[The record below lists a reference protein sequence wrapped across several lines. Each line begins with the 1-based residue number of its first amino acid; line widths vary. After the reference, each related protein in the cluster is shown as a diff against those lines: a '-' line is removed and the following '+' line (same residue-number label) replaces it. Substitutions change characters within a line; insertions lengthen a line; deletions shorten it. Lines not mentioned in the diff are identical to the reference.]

1 MTDPIAA
8 TIRTSADKPARPMN
22 AILNYSIVAVVLL
35 GAVGI
40 FIGIWIW

>member
-8 TIRTSADKPARPMN
+8 AVRTSAAKPDRSMN
-22 AILNYSIVAVVLL
+22 AILNYSIVAIVLL

-40 FIGIWIW
+40 FVGVWIW